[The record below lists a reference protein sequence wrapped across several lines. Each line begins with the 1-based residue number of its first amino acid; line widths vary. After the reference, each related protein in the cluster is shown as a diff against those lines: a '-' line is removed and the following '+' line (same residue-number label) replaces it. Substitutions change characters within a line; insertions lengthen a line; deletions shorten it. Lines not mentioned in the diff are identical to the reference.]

1 MTLAE
6 IAFIAIL
13 VTVFAIAAARGFHN
27 WLLEQRREFAII
39 YTMIAV
45 LSIFVFVNYD

>member
-6 IAFIAIL
+6 IAFLAAL
-13 VTVFAIAAARGFHN
+13 GGVFALAATRGFHN
-27 WLLEQRREFAII
+27 WLMEQRRDFAII

-45 LSIFVFVNYD
+45 LSIFVFINYD